1 MKELSL
7 LMLLIALIAGISWL
21 IKNLF
26 QKDLA
31 NKTYFISPSTPY
43 FNIAWGI
50 LFYLGYGQLKTT
62 SPILH
67 NSFSFLIALTVV
79 YLFYLY
85 LLRRYLNGRKIFIF
99 SPLLK
104 KIITVQAVKQNILD
118 KSLNIPYPVEKSRK
132 ILGLEKSQ
140 ISSFEKIDNAAEK
153 LKILNIPALSDI
165 AVKAQ
170 NSLKAVIKS

>member
-1 MKELSL
+1 MKELSF
-7 LMLLIALIAGISWL
+7 LMLIIAIITGLSVL
-21 IKNLF
+21 LKNILH
-26 QKDLA
+26 KDLE
-31 NKTYFISPSTPY
+31 NKTYFITPSTAY
-43 FNIAWGI
+43 FNIAWGT

-62 SPILH
+62 SSILH

-79 YLFYLY
+79 YLSYLY

-99 SPLLK
+99 SPLFK

-118 KSLNIPYPVEKSRK
+118 KSLNIPYSAEKSRK

-165 AVKAQ
+165 AVKSQ